1 MISLFYFA
9 SLTRVEIS
17 VVHVIN
23 NDQRNAK
30 SVNFGPHF
38 LNLDGKTYLYSQ
50 VRFEIGGNNDSI
62 LFIHISST
70 ELLYI
75 SLDRSLKKQLLEIET
90 IKAQLQP
97 LFKVSDKAL
106 YTDLGY
112 VALIVAFIASL
123 VYFRGPIAGAF
134 STLIPASIEKKI
146 GDKVFKTN
154 DADEFKSVKE
164 AEKKLQVLLKRI
176 KAYDEKKFT
185 VHISSKKEMN
195 AYATIGGHL
204 FINRGLIDELEK
216 PEDLLGVI
224 GHEMVH
230 ADKRHVIKSI
240 FQGAGL
246 FLLIQTIM
254 GDVTGLAAVLA
265 DNGDSLL
272 QLSYSRDLEKEA
284 DLLAVNMMME
294 SHINPAG
301 LKSALLVIEADYNKT
316 LKETVGGGAIEKI
329 LNQNF
334 LRSHPQT
341 EQRCLDIQNQIDE
354 LRKNPKYENVEYIN
368 LETEWTAFKAAM
380 KEL

>member
-1 MISLFYFA
+1 ME
-9 SLTRVEIS
+9 VS
-17 VVHVIN
+17 VIHVIN
-23 NDQRNAK
+23 NDQRKAK

-38 LNLDGKTYLYSQ
+38 LTLEGKTYLYSSL
-50 VRFEIGGNNDSI
+50 RFEIGGNNDSI
-62 LFIHISST
+62 LFIHIKDN

-75 SLDRSLKKQLLEIET
+75 SLDRAIKKQLLEIQT
-90 IKAQLQP
+90 IRPQLES
-97 LFKVSDKAL
+97 LFKISDKAL
-106 YTDLGY
+106 YTDLNY
-112 VALIVAFIASL
+112 VGLIVFAIASL

-134 STLIPASIEKKI
+134 STLIPVSIEKKI
-146 GDKVFKTN
+146 GDKVFKTS
-154 DADEFKSVKE
+154 DADEFKSVNN
-164 AEKKLQVLLKRI
+164 AEIKLQALLKRI
-176 KAYDEKKFT
+176 KDYDEKKFT

-230 ADKRHVIKSI
+230 VEKRHVIKSI

-246 FLLIQTIM
+246 FLLIQTIL

-284 DLLAVNMMME
+284 DLLAVRMLMD
-294 SHINPAG
+294 SQIDPTG
-301 LKSALLVIEADYNKT
+301 LKSALQVIEADYNKT
-316 LKETVGGGAIEKI
+316 IKETVAGGALEKI

-354 LRKNPKYENVEYIN
+354 LRKNPKYENVEYIS

>member
-9 SLTRVEIS
+9 SLSLVEIS
-17 VVHVIN
+17 VIHVIN

-62 LFIHISST
+62 LFIHISNS

-90 IKAQLQP
+90 IKPQLQP

-112 VALIVAFIASL
+112 VALIIAFIASL

-176 KAYDEKKFT
+176 KAYDEEKFT

-284 DLLAVNMMME
+284 DLLAVKMMME

-329 LNQNF
+329 LNQSF

>member
-1 MISLFYFA
+1 M
-9 SLTRVEIS
+9 EIS
-17 VVHVIN
+17 VIHVIN
-23 NDQRNAK
+23 NDQRSAK

-38 LNLDGKTYLYSQ
+38 LNLDGKTYLYSS

-62 LFIHISST
+62 LFIHLSDK

-75 SLDRSLKKQLLEIET
+75 ALDRSMKKQLLEIET

-97 LFKVSDKAL
+97 LFKVSDKNL
-106 YTDLGY
+106 YTDLSY
-112 VALIVAFIASL
+112 VAVIIAVIASMI
-123 VYFRGPIAGAF
+123 YFRGPIAGAF
-134 STLIPASIEKKI
+134 ATLIPVSIEKKI
-146 GDKVFKTN
+146 GDKVFKTS
-154 DADEFKSVKE
+154 DADEFKSVNN
-164 AEKKLQVLLKRI
+164 AEQKLQALLKRI
-176 KAYDEKKFT
+176 KDYDEKKIT

-204 FINRGLIDELEK
+204 FINRGLIDELKK

-224 GHEMVH
+224 GHEMIH
-230 ADKRHVIKSI
+230 AEKRHVIKSV

-246 FLLIQTIM
+246 FLLIQTIL

-272 QLSYSRDLEKEA
+272 QLSYSRELEKEA
-284 DLLAVNMMME
+284 DLLAVRMMLD
-294 SHINPAG
+294 SQIDPTG
-301 LKSALLVIEADYNKT
+301 LKSALQVIEADYNKT

-329 LNQNF
+329 LNQSF

-354 LRKNPKYENVEYIN
+354 LRKTPKYENVEYIS
-368 LETEWTAFKAAM
+368 LESEWTAFKAAM